1 MAYNAH
7 SPASIA
13 VKVLQRIP
21 MLDSGAGNS
30 RKNLVNWV
38 ERESMKQV
46 KEVLNLIE
54 AAEFLGLD
62 RRTLRDA
69 VARGEVPCGRVGRR
83 YIFIRDAR
91 INWASQR

>member
-1 MAYNAH
+1 
-7 SPASIA
+7 
-13 VKVLQRIP
+13 
-21 MLDSGAGNS
+21 
-30 RKNLVNWV
+30 
-38 ERESMKQV
+38 MKQV

-83 YIFIRDAR
+83 YIFIRDAL